1 MNKSTN
7 AKAPPVSRGDRLI
20 RPGVVLAGWALLIWW
35 RGVPVDREQILA
47 GIVIS
52 LAVLSL
58 GRTDRTLGRLV
69 ADWLPLAAV
78 LVAYDF
84 SRGAVDALGMPTQVQ
99 LPITIDK
106 FLFGGKVPTVEL
118 QAWLQPDG
126 PARWWEPVISVI
138 YVSHFVVPFATAAWF
153 WTRSQKLFRRYR
165 NQLVALTAAALVTF
179 AALPTAPPWLAALL
193 GELPPVTRSAARG
206 WEPIGLG
213 FAGELLD
220 KGQASVN
227 LVAAVPSLHAAYAVL
242 VAVALWPFA
251 GRARPLLVAYPLA
264 MGFVLVAT
272 GEHYV
277 FDVALGA
284 LYVAVIQVASRRF
297 FPVRTPPANTDA
309 AETLSQFGCDSNCDS
324 CDHGELPAL
333 VDTLTG
339 D

>member
-1 MNKSTN
+1 MTESLR
-7 AKAPPVSRGDRLI
+7 ARLPALGAI
-20 RPGVVLAGWALLIWW
+20 ERLVRPGVVLVGWVAVIWW
-35 RGVPVDREQILA
+35 RGLPVEREQILA

-58 GRTDRTLGRLV
+58 GRSDRTLGRLMR
-69 ADWLPLAAV
+69 DWLPLAV
-78 LVAYDF
+78 VFVAYDF
-84 SRGAVDALGMPTQVQ
+84 SRGAVDALGMPTQLQ

-106 FLFGGKVPTVEL
+106 FLFAGKVPTIEL

-126 PARWWEPVISVI
+126 PPRWWEPVISVI

-153 WTRSQKLFRRYR
+153 WTQSPALFRQYR

-206 WEPIGLG
+206 WEAIGLG
-213 FAGELLD
+213 FAGELVD

-227 LVAAVPSLHAAYAVL
+227 LVAALPSLHAAYAVL

-251 GRARPLLVAYPLA
+251 GRARTLLVAYPLA
-264 MGFVLVAT
+264 MAFVLVAT

-284 LYVAVIQVASRRF
+284 LYVAAIHAVTRLRDSSTKYRRS
-297 FPVRTPPANTDA
+297 A
-309 AETLSQFGCDSNCDS
+309 
-324 CDHGELPAL
+324 
-333 VDTLTG
+333 
-339 D
+339 